1 MNQPS
6 KISALKI
13 EERKPQAEPTKQ
25 LVAEI
30 TADAKREAERYLR
43 ETIVPEGGECA
54 WGRRPRG
61 LVSRARAGGAARGWA
76 SPTSASPRSADACSG

>member
-43 ETIVPEGGECA
+43 ETIVPEGGE
-54 WGRRPRG
+54 
-61 LVSRARAGGAARGWA
+61 
-76 SPTSASPRSADACSG
+76 

>member
-13 EERKPQAEPTKQ
+13 EERKPQAEPVKQ

-43 ETIVPEGGECA
+43 ETVVPEGGE
-54 WGRRPRG
+54 
-61 LVSRARAGGAARGWA
+61 
-76 SPTSASPRSADACSG
+76 